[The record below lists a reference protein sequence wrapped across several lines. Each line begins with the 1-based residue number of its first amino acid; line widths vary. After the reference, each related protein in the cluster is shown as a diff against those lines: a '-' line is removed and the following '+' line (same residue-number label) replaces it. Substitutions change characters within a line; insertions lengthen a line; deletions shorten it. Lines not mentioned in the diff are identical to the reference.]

1 MEQKEE
7 KREQGEEEEEE
18 EQGEEQEEKEEEK
31 EHVWYQVFPSSNDCR
46 NCLTSCQRQHIS
58 TNRDPTLYFSYIEFQ
73 LVSKAKS

>member
-7 KREQGEEEEEE
+7 KREQGKEEEEE

-31 EHVWYQVFPSSNDCR
+31 KHVWYQVFPSSNDCR

-73 LVSKAKS
+73 LLSKAKS